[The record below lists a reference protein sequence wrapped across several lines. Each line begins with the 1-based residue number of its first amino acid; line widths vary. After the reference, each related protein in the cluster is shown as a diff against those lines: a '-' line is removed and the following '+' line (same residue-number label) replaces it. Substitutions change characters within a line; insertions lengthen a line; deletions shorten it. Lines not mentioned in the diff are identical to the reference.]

1 MTAVTSETVSK
12 QNVEPRL
19 GVLARRLAALLV
31 RVRSS
36 AGEDL
41 QATMA
46 RAIDQAFAGIAREYR
61 R

>member
-19 GVLARRLAALLV
+19 AVLGRRLAALLAQV
-31 RVRSS
+31 RIT

-46 RAIDQAFAGIAREYR
+46 RAIDEAFAGIAREFR

>member
-1 MTAVTSETVSK
+1 MSSETVSK

-19 GVLARRLAALLV
+19 AVLARRLAALLV
-31 RVRSS
+31 QVRSS

>member
-1 MTAVTSETVSK
+1 MTAVSPEAVTK
-12 QNVEPRL
+12 LNVEPRL
-19 GVLARRLAALLV
+19 AGLARRLVALLV
-31 RVRSS
+31 QVRST

-46 RAIDQAFAGIAREYR
+46 RAIDQAFAGIAREFR

>member
-1 MTAVTSETVSK
+1 MTAVTPEAVTK
-12 QNVEPRL
+12 LNVEPRL
-19 GVLARRLAALLV
+19 AVLARRLAALLV
-31 RVRSS
+31 QVRST

>member
-1 MTAVTSETVSK
+1 MTAVSSETVSK

-19 GVLARRLAALLV
+19 AVLARRLAALLV
-31 RVRSS
+31 QVRSS

>member
-1 MTAVTSETVSK
+1 MTAVSPEAVTKLT
-12 QNVEPRL
+12 VEPRL
-19 GVLARRLAALLV
+19 AVLARRLAALLV
-31 RVRSS
+31 QVRST

-46 RAIDQAFAGIAREYR
+46 RAIDQAFAGIAREFR